1 MAARPRRRQ
10 VEHPVNGQELT
21 ADELRTVR
29 TLADAADAGVHLEER
44 SGIPSVAVI
53 RSLSRATGY
62 QHQTCALAVLRGD
75 VAALFGAPPLQQEM
89 RAQVTGDVRTIQP
102 DETR

>member
-29 TLADAADAGVHLEER
+29 TLADAGAHLEER